1 MSTPIPSDSD
11 LAVERLRQMTAEE
24 EVNPDLSRWDPGRML
39 EVLSAHTTLEAA
51 AASVWQVKAASYAEL
66 VDVSEGTSK
75 RNLSALHKNA
85 LTMAEYWSKF
95 ASTTVEESGAP
106 SVRIGR
112 IVRD

>member
-1 MSTPIPSDSD
+1 
-11 LAVERLRQMTAEE
+11 MTAEE
-24 EVNPDLSRWDPGRML
+24 EVDPAISTWTPSRML
-39 EVLSAHTTLEAA
+39 AALDGHETLEGA
-51 AASVWQVKAASYAEL
+51 AASVWQQKAASYAEL

-85 LTMAEYWSKF
+85 LNMADYWSRF
-95 ASTTVEESGAP
+95 SSTTVEESGAP